1 MVVESVLRGYL
12 LEEVIAWLLRS
23 SGYRLLSERDEQEK
37 HPAHRVLQQRQHG
50 LTVRGRGARHQADA
64 LGQFSYVPP
73 FSLPVRLFVEA
84 KFTGTKVGLPTVRN
98 GLGVLRDVNEN
109 MVTSLNKGSS
119 GRPRQRYHYSYAIF
133 STAGFSRDAQEFALA
148 HQMSLID
155 LSMPDF
161 APLRDLV
168 RTQTRRLFEAIK
180 ALPNGKPPRLY
191 TIRSHLRRQLAL
203 FGDADDGLFRYPNAD
218 TQLPEEIARP
228 LDHIA
233 GHLVSSR
240 VPDLVLA
247 FPSAPFVLGLASEN
261 LSSFIAYA
269 RRHPTHT
276 VNVGRLLTVPAP
288 HPIWAVRPADGSQ
301 AYAMTFTMPEQ
312 VESWILEQ
320 EDSVHDR
327 ARWIKRTVLSTMTI
341 YWVDGDH
348 THTFQLRYAPVAL
361 RG

>member
-37 HPAHRVLQQRQHG
+37 HPAHRVLKQGPHG

-64 LGQFSYVPP
+64 LGQFRYVPP

-84 KFTGTKVGLPTVRN
+84 KFTDGKTGLPTVRN

-109 MVTSLNKGSS
+109 MVTSLSKGSS
-119 GRPRQRYHYSYAIF
+119 GRPRQRYHYSYALF

-161 APLRDLV
+161 APLRDLI
-168 RTQTRRLFEAIK
+168 RTQTRLLCKAIN
-180 ALPNGKPPRLY
+180 ALPKGAHPRVY
-191 TIRSHLRRQLAL
+191 TIRNHLRRQLTLSQGADEAL
-203 FGDADDGLFRYPNAD
+203 FPHPGAE
-218 TQLPEEIARP
+218 TSLPENITRA

-233 GHLVSSR
+233 EHLIGSR

-247 FPSAPFVLGLASEN
+247 FPSAPFVLGLASED

-269 RRHPTHT
+269 RRQPTHA
-276 VNVGRLLTVPAP
+276 VHVGRLPTASAS
-288 HPIWAVRPADGSQ
+288 HPVWAIRPADDSE

-312 VESWILEQ
+312 VESWIVEQ
-320 EDSVHDR
+320 EDSVNDR
-327 ARWIKRTVLSTMTI
+327 ARWIKHTVLSTMTI
-341 YWVDGDH
+341 YWMDGDH